1 MSNLE
6 IIESFDTGTSK
17 AEVNLVRF
25 REGEFGVEVSDGT
38 SNFTTFDVLN
48 EQDGRMRA
56 RFVAQVFRAV
66 SKKASAKIKARK
78 A

>member
-17 AEVNLVRF
+17 AEVNLVKF

-38 SNFTTFDVLN
+38 SNFTTFHVDGVL
-48 EQDGRMRA
+48 DGRMRGE
-56 RFVAQVFRAV
+56 FVARVFRIVAKKPRAKRK
-66 SKKASAKIKARK
+66 KKA
-78 A
+78 